1 MENIL
6 ENFKKNRDMIL
17 TKVSYSANDYEN
29 YPEEAELKCV
39 DEVKIKSINKDFILF
54 SIDRIVQSSEQN
66 IFSFLVSYEIKMFFE
81 TAYTDNNYIS
91 EESLLNLILSNQDFF
106 FNGCLAKIS
115 LIISEISS
123 KIANGIPIITPP
135 QLVQ

>member
-6 ENFKKNRDMIL
+6 ENFKKNRNMIL
-17 TKVSYSANDYEN
+17 TEVSYSANDYEN

-39 DEVKIKSINKDFILF
+39 DNVKIKNINKDHILF
-54 SIDRIVQSSEQN
+54 SIDRTVQSLEQN

-81 TAYTDNNYIS
+81 EEYKDCNYIT
-91 EESLLNLILSNQDFF
+91 EDDLLKLIFENQDFF

-115 LIISEISS
+115 LIISQISS
-123 KIANGIPIITPP
+123 EIANGVPIITPP
-135 QLVQ
+135 QLLK